1 MGNAAGDVFLEFH
14 RIGPFVKATAID
26 PASLVEVS
34 VVGPST
40 AGEESLARAAVKK
53 LSHVLQ
59 RRLASS
65 DPARARSSG
74 RAPLG
79 RGTLI

>member
-26 PASLVEVS
+26 PESLVEVS

-40 AGEESLARAAVKK
+40 AGEDSLARAAVKK

-65 DPARARSSG
+65 GAAPAPVSG
-74 RAPLG
+74 RGPAG